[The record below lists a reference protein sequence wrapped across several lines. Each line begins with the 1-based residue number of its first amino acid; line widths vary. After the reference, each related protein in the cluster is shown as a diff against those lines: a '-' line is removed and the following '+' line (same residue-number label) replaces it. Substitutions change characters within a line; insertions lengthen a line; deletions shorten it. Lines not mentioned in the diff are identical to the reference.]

1 MGLQVWLP
9 LNGSLE
15 NRGLSNTTL
24 GGTYSPTYIDGKIG
38 KCMNCSTTVKLTPS
52 TPMKSTKYSFAAWIK
67 SAIVTSSSTVWWK
80 IFRMNYS
87 DSTYH
92 TLYTADS
99 GSGRYKME
107 YNPEYNV
114 YCDTQ
119 VWQHLVFTIDG
130 AKITAYLNG
139 TLVGSSTGSNAERT
153 LSSIE
158 VGGNANVWLNDVRVY
173 DHILSPKEVK
183 EISKALC
190 LHYTLNNNGCGQE
203 NLVKGNYSVI
213 ATATSKT
220 STGSATIT
228 LPTGYTSWNQLI
240 GKTVTLSYE
249 YAIEGARLNNTGT
262 YSKDRFGIHGT
273 VTGTNSAGSAVTHY
287 PFASYLEVSGRGKA
301 VQTFTFPTS
310 MTTVTGFTLAL
321 QAYNQPAANSPDTW
335 YIKNV
340 KLELGDKAT
349 AFVLHKEDAGYGAM
363 GVDKEYDTSGYR
375 NNATPIDSTITHLYG
390 SPRYDVYTKFDG
402 NTSGLKI
409 ENTAQISPVL
419 NNGIFTIS
427 FWVKHDVASNREIYF
442 GNFDA
447 TADFNLERTAGNDL
461 RFYWNAS
468 PDLTMSG
475 TTISDAN
482 WHHVVVTRN
491 GSAVKCY
498 IDGVSKYSGTATI
511 ASLTFDG
518 SFRLGRDTRTGTT
531 AFGGGMS
538 DFRLYATALSDS
550 DILELYNAPAAV
562 DNDGNMYAMQL
573 VEVI

>member
-310 MTTVTGFTLAL
+310 MTT
-321 QAYNQPAANSPDTW
+321 
-335 YIKNV
+335 
-340 KLELGDKAT
+340 
-349 AFVLHKEDAGYGAM
+349 
-363 GVDKEYDTSGYR
+363 
-375 NNATPIDSTITHLYG
+375 
-390 SPRYDVYTKFDG
+390 
-402 NTSGLKI
+402 
-409 ENTAQISPVL
+409 
-419 NNGIFTIS
+419 
-427 FWVKHDVASNREIYF
+427 
-442 GNFDA
+442 
-447 TADFNLERTAGNDL
+447 
-461 RFYWNAS
+461 
-468 PDLTMSG
+468 
-475 TTISDAN
+475 
-482 WHHVVVTRN
+482 
-491 GSAVKCY
+491 
-498 IDGVSKYSGTATI
+498 
-511 ASLTFDG
+511 
-518 SFRLGRDTRTGTT
+518 
-531 AFGGGMS
+531 
-538 DFRLYATALSDS
+538 
-550 DILELYNAPAAV
+550 
-562 DNDGNMYAMQL
+562 
-573 VEVI
+573 